1 MINAAVAE
9 SLRQYADKLEG
20 AENFEG
26 TLHDL
31 IRSTVKEHKRILFNG
46 NGYDD
51 EWLKEAESRGLLN
64 LRTTPDALPAMLEK
78 KNVDMLM
85 WHRW

>member
-20 AENFEG
+20 AEDFEVAL
-26 TLHDL
+26 LHDL

-51 EWLKEAESRGLLN
+51 EWLKEAEGRGLLN
-64 LRTTPDALPAMLEK
+64 LRTTPDALPAMLK
-78 KNVDMLM
+78 KRT
-85 WHRW
+85 WIC